1 VRPEPLGE
9 GYQYEVDKFWTVRE
23 VRDNEL
29 VVLTRR
35 GKIRAVDIGDPLL
48 HVANW
53 WERLIYRD
61 RFPSELASSD
71 TAGISSV

>member
-1 VRPEPLGE
+1 
-9 GYQYEVDKFWTVRE
+9 
-23 VRDNEL
+23 
-29 VVLTRR
+29 
-35 GKIRAVDIGDPLL
+35 LL